1 MRANNP
7 QVLIGRR
14 YLERGFLDAALS
26 LFARHPSAVEKSD
39 WSCLAERLMDRQR
52 IADAVRV
59 CELGEVELPR
69 ERLLALGDRSLQR
82 RDLDGAIR
90 FYELGDADRERWAEV
105 VTLLTGRPERA
116 QRAVELAGRYLVDAP
131 EAPIAVQIASN
142 G

>member
-1 MRANNP
+1 MTTRDP

-26 LFARHPSAVEKSD
+26 LFERHPSGVESSD
-39 WSCLAERLMDRQR
+39 WSRLAERLMDRQR
-52 IADAVRV
+52 VADAVRV

-69 ERLLALGDRSLQR
+69 ERLLALGDRARQR

-90 FYELGDADRERWAEV
+90 FYELGAADRERWAEV

-116 QRAVELAGRYLVDAP
+116 QRAIELAARHLVD
-131 EAPIAVQIASN
+131 
-142 G
+142 